1 MSLFNKILGEDID
14 SMIYKETSKKTLY
27 NLEYSMMPY
36 RYKYE
41 AFNRSDSYIWHGE
54 KEPGFKHVLKK
65 VDRKK
70 YHFAHKVFLNRGHG
84 SLLLE
89 PERLL
94 REVDLA
100 YKGYK
105 GRYKSR

>member
-1 MSLFNKILGEDID
+1 
-14 SMIYKETSKKTLY
+14 
-27 NLEYSMMPY
+27 MMPY

-41 AFNRSDSYIWHGE
+41 AFNLSDSYIWHGE
-54 KEPGFKHVLKK
+54 KEPGLKQVLKK
-65 VDRKK
+65 VDRTK
-70 YHFAHKVFLNRGHG
+70 YRFAHKIFLDRGHG

-94 REVDLA
+94 HEVDLA

-105 GRYKSR
+105 GKIKTR